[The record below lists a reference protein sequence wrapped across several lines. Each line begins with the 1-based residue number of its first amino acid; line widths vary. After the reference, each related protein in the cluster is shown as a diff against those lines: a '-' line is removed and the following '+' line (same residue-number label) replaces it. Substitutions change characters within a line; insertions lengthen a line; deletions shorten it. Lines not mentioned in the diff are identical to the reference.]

1 MRPTETKGAD
11 RDGARAL
18 VVMGVS
24 GSGKTTV
31 GRLLAKRLDWE
42 FADADRY
49 HPPANIAK
57 MAAGVPL
64 DDEDREPW
72 LLSLRELIDER
83 LAAGQSLVLACS
95 ALKRRYRQVLGDAD
109 DRVEFVY
116 LKGSREL
123 IRRRMQERSAHY
135 MKPEMLD
142 SQFEALEEPE
152 NALVCEIDAPPAELA
167 RRVARA
173 LGLEDGDAELPA

>member
-1 MRPTETKGAD
+1 MRPAETKGTD

-49 HPPANIAK
+49 HSPASIAK
-57 MAAGVPL
+57 MATGVPL
-64 DDEDREPW
+64 GDEDREPW
-72 LLSLRELIDER
+72 LLSLRALIDER

-95 ALKRRYRQVLGDAD
+95 ALKRRYRQVLAGTD

-123 IRRRMQERSAHY
+123 IRRRMEERSAHY
-135 MKPEMLD
+135 MKPGMLD

-152 NALVCEIDAPPAELA
+152 NALVCEIDAPPDELA

-173 LGLEDGDAELPA
+173 LGLEDGNG